1 MKAYP
6 IIWNNPARFSK
17 HIVMMGSFHIVC
29 GYLKM
34 LGKKMNGSG
43 LDDIFIEAGLIT
55 SGSVH
60 GVMNGKNYSR
70 SMVCH
75 RTMLEAFERLLM
87 TEFLKKNEKL
97 SLFSS
102 DENGLIR
109 VD

>member
-1 MKAYP
+1 M
-6 IIWNNPARFSK
+6 R
-17 HIVMMGSFHIVC
+17 GSFHIVC

-55 SGSVH
+55 SGSVQ

-75 RTMLEAFERLLM
+75 KTMLEAFEHLLM
-87 TEFLKKNEKL
+87 TD
-97 SLFSS
+97 SS
-102 DENGLIR
+102 KRMES
-109 VD
+109 